1 MQKCTNN
8 TNQQNSILQITKQNA
23 WTRNVD
29 HSNKSDSARGTRY
42 RIGESDVQ
50 LQHTKRS
57 KE

>member
-1 MQKCTNN
+1 MQKCTN

-23 WTRNVD
+23 WTRNID
-29 HSNKSDSARGTRY
+29 QSNKSDSATRY

-50 LQHTKRS
+50 FQHTKRS